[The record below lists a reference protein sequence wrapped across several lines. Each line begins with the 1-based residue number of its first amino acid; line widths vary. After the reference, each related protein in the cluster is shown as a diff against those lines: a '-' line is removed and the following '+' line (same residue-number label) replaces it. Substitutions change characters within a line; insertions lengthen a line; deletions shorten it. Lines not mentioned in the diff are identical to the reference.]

1 MTILRLCTLAF
12 VMLATAGST
21 YAQTGDSPATEPET
35 PAFTLSSSEI
45 FTSRDSVAFNLTFR
59 RLTQLDFRVYRVK
72 DPFAFFAG
80 LRDPH
85 QMGSEEYAVPL
96 ERSWIER
103 LADWKAAQRGR
114 IRGFFRG
121 QISHQYRTERRK
133 TQDRQEIAQRVVLN
147 QASFAQVPLLNPD
160 QLVTAWRELL
170 PNHRDPEFRRVPLEV
185 TEPGV
190 YLVEAVSGLLRA
202 YTIVIVSDVG
212 IVTKVSPGQF
222 MVFAADRF
230 TGEPKAGCA
239 VQVLQDQK
247 PVGNGQT
254 AADGVL
260 DLALPEAKSEHI
272 VGVARCGNEVAATD
286 PGGWFTSDASRQ
298 LVGYTYT
305 DKPIYRPG
313 HTVHLKSVL
322 RWRERDTVIPF
333 DRPTAEIIVSDTN
346 DTVLFRQTLNVDEFG
361 AIKASFPVPMTA
373 ALGYYN
379 IRVAS
384 GDQQAIAAFE
394 VQEYRRPEFEVTL
407 TPETRFVVQG
417 EEAVAT
423 VEARYYFGQPVANAR
438 LRYVVNQQP
447 YYSPY
452 RWDEG
457 AEGEGGSQ
465 YWYGDDQRIEG
476 DLRLDAQ
483 GRGQIRVPTSVDDNG
498 RDFSLRIEAQVM
510 DASSREVSGTTIVHA
525 THGTFLL
532 SARVSGYVFRPS
544 QTVSATVRAT
554 DYSGNP
560 RAGVA
565 AIVVLERMTYPSG
578 YYNQPTATA
587 VGQQSVTTGA
597 DGTATASLTL
607 PTQSGSFR
615 IRATASTNDRAI
627 VGETWLWVPGGD
639 EVSSDEG
646 DRYLELMADKRS
658 YAQGD
663 TARLIVRGESVSG
676 PMLVTKEG
684 QHVTWH
690 RLMRPAATDAIEVP
704 IESGDIGDIYVN
716 ITFMRD
722 GRLNRAERRLSVP
735 ARERALQITLTP
747 DRPTAKPQE
756 PGVFTL
762 QVRDA
767 AGTPVSA
774 QVSLGVIDEA
784 VYAIRPDDTPDPVR
798 FFYRR
803 EYSRVGT
810 TFSRDFYFTGYSGT
824 ERLQLAGRRRRPF
837 TLADF
842 KGDKQVQPQV
852 RKEFPDAIYWLSDLV
867 TDAAGQAKVSLKYPD
882 ALTTWRLTARAITRD
897 TKVGVGIARTTT
909 TKDLIVRVIT
919 PRFLTEGD
927 RVVFPTIAHN
937 YLEGAKDTSVSLTAK
952 GLDVEG
958 PRTTAATAGSIDSG
972 GERRDDWRFR
982 AATVGSATVTAT
994 ARTDVDADAVE
1005 LPLPVLPYG
1014 LKREVGSSGSVAG
1027 AGETSSD
1034 VAVPSTAN
1042 PAARTVSVSLAPSMA
1057 GSLLGALDFL
1067 TTYPYGCTEQTLSS
1081 FLPNVVVTRALSQL
1095 KLVPTERLSML
1106 DRQANAGL
1114 RRLIDFQHDD
1124 GGWGWWKTDE
1134 NHPFMTAYALY
1145 GLVEAR
1151 RAGYQVDEYR
1161 IVNGSRALAGMYADY
1176 PRAEPNLKAYVA
1188 YVLRRAQPESD
1199 AIPYQRS
1206 QANPGSGE
1214 QRQYRHADVLNEL
1227 WEARTRMTPY
1237 GRALLLLALDEG
1249 QDGRGDELA
1258 PALLAEAITKGD
1270 LTWWSTDHDPLLF
1283 DFVDTSVEA
1292 TATALQALSRRD
1304 PGNAVID
1311 RGVRWLMLNRRGGYW
1326 STTKQT
1332 AMALYGL
1339 LEVMR
1344 ARNESPQ
1351 PFSVDVFVNGSL
1363 IRTQAFTAASLT
1375 SPDPI
1380 VVTALAREGANAIR
1394 LVKSGG
1400 GTLYWSAR
1408 ATYFDT
1414 QGAAARSGS
1423 RQLAITRKY
1432 SRLVATRLK
1441 DRIVYREQPFDGNM
1455 SPGDVLTVRLTVAGS
1470 KDWRYLMIEDP
1481 LPAGVEAI
1489 QDTTAYP
1496 MEREN
1501 QWRWWWGSQVE
1512 YRDNRTVF
1520 FQERFDQGRY
1530 EFVYLVK
1537 AISSGEFRASPAQ
1550 IAPMYVPDMGA
1561 WSEPQ
1566 IVTVATPEAGVR

>member
-1 MTILRLCTLAF
+1 MRFLRFIFVGIILLWANGP
-12 VMLATAGST
+12 AA
-21 YAQTGDSPATEPET
+21 AQTGDSSTAEPET

-45 FTSRDSVAFNLTFR
+45 FTTRDNPAFNLTFR

-85 QMGSEEYAVPL
+85 QMGSEEYAVPQ

-103 LADWKAAQRGR
+103 LADWKAAQRSR
-114 IRGFFRG
+114 IRGFFRS
-121 QISHQYRTERRK
+121 QVSHDYRVERRK

-147 QASFAQVPLLNPD
+147 RASFAQVPLLNPD

-170 PNHRDPEFRRVPLEV
+170 PNHRDPEYRRVPLEV
-185 TEPGV
+185 EEPGV

-202 YTIVIVSDVG
+202 YTIVIVSNVG

-222 MVFAADRF
+222 IVFAADRF
-230 TGEPKAGCA
+230 TGEPRAACE
-239 VQVLQDQK
+239 VQVLLDQT
-247 PVGNGQT
+247 PVGTGQT

-260 DLALPEAKSEHI
+260 DLPLPAAKSEHI

-286 PGGWFTSDASRQ
+286 PGGWFMSEAARE
-298 LVGYTYT
+298 LMGYTYT

-322 RWRERDTVIPF
+322 RWRERDAVIPF
-333 DRPTAEIIVSDTN
+333 ERQTVEVSVSDTN
-346 DTVLFRQTLNVDEFG
+346 DKVVFRQTLNVDEFG
-361 AIKASFPVPMTA
+361 AIKASFPMPMTA
-373 ALGYYN
+373 ALGYYT

-384 GDQQAIAAFE
+384 GDQQATGAFE
-394 VQEYRRPEFEVTL
+394 VQEYRRPEFEVIL
-407 TPETRFVVQG
+407 TPEKRFVVQG

-423 VEARYYFGQPVANAR
+423 VQARYYFGQPVASAR
-438 LRYVVNQQP
+438 VRYVVNQQP

-457 AEGEGGSQ
+457 ADGAESSQ
-465 YWYGDDQRIEG
+465 YWYGGDQRVEG

-483 GRGQIRVPTSVDDNG
+483 GRGQIRVPTNVDENG

-510 DASSREVSGTTIVHA
+510 DASSREVSGNTVVHA
-525 THGTFLL
+525 THGRFLL
-532 SARVSGYVFRPS
+532 SARVSGYVFKAS
-544 QTVSATVRAT
+544 QPVSASVRAT

-560 RAGVA
+560 QQGINAT
-565 AIVVLERMTYPSG
+565 VVLERMTYPSG
-578 YYNQPTATA
+578 RYNEPTATE
-587 VGQQSVTTGA
+587 VGRQSVTTGA
-597 DGTATASLTL
+597 DGTAAASLTL
-607 PTQSGSFR
+607 PAQSGSFR
-615 IRATASTNDRAI
+615 IRALAASNDREIA
-627 VGETWLWVPGGD
+627 GDTWLWVPGGD
-639 EVSSDEG
+639 EVSVDEG

-658 YAQGD
+658 YVPGE
-663 TARLIVRGESVSG
+663 TARLIVRGEPVSG
-676 PMLVTKEG
+676 PILVTKEG

-690 RLMRPAATDAIEVP
+690 RLMRPGATDAIEVP
-704 IESGDIGDIYVN
+704 IEAGDVGDIYVN
-716 ITFMRD
+716 IAFLRD
-722 GRLNRAERRLSVP
+722 GRLNRAERRLSIP

-747 DRPTAKPQE
+747 DRPTARPRD
-756 PGVFTL
+756 PGIFTL
-762 QVRDA
+762 QVQDA
-767 AGTPVSA
+767 GGAPVRA

-784 VYAIRPDDTPDPVR
+784 VYAIRSDDTPDPVR
-798 FFYRR
+798 FFHRR

-810 TFSRDFYFTGYSGT
+810 SFSRDFYFMGYSGT
-824 ERLQLAGRRRRPF
+824 ERLQLAARRRRPF

-867 TDAAGQAKVSLKYPD
+867 TNTSGQAKVSLKYPD
-882 ALTTWRLTARAITRD
+882 ALTTWRLTARAVTSD
-897 TKVGVGIARTTT
+897 TKAGVGIARTTT

-927 RVVFPTIAHN
+927 RVTLPTIAHN
-937 YLEGAKDTSVSLTAK
+937 YLEGAKGTDVSLIAK
-952 GLDVEG
+952 GLEVEG
-958 PRTTAATAGSIDSG
+958 TPAGPTTGSIASR
-972 GERRDDWRFR
+972 GERRDDWRFH
-982 AATVGSATVTAT
+982 ASAVGTATVTAT
-994 ARTDVDADAVE
+994 ARTDADADAVE
-1005 LPLPVLPYG
+1005 LPIPVLPYG
-1014 LKREVGSSGSVAG
+1014 LKRESGSSGSLAG
-1027 AGETSSD
+1027 ASEHSTD
-1034 VAVPSTAN
+1034 VLVPATAN
-1042 PAARTVSVSLAPSMA
+1042 PAARVVSVSLAPSLA

-1151 RAGYQVDEYR
+1151 RAGYQVEEFR
-1161 IVNGSRALAGMYADY
+1161 IMNGARALAGMYADY
-1176 PRAEPNLKAYVA
+1176 PKAELNLKAYMA
-1188 YVLRRAQPESD
+1188 YVLRRAQPEVE
-1199 AIPYQRS
+1199 AIPYQRTGG
-1206 QANPGSGE
+1206 QNSGE
-1214 QRQYRHADVLNEL
+1214 QAEYRHAAAVNEL
-1227 WEARTRMTPY
+1227 WDARSRMTSY
-1237 GRALLLLALDEG
+1237 GRALLLLALDEMK
-1249 QDGRGDELA
+1249 DGRGTELA
-1258 PALLAEAITKGD
+1258 QTLLGEATTKGD

-1292 TATALQALSRRD
+1292 TATALHALSRRD
-1304 PGNAVID
+1304 PSNAAID

-1351 PFSVDVFVNGSL
+1351 PFSVDIFVNGSL
-1363 IRTQAFTAASLT
+1363 AKKQSFSAASLT
-1375 SPDPI
+1375 SSDP
-1380 VVTALAREGANAIR
+1380 VVLSVPAREGTNTVR

-1400 GTLYWSAR
+1400 GTLYWSAK
-1408 ATYFDT
+1408 AMYFDT
-1414 QGAAARSGS
+1414 EGAASRTGS

-1432 SRLVATRLK
+1432 SRLVPTRQK
-1441 DRIVYREQPFDGNM
+1441 DRIVYREEPFDGKM

-1470 KDWRYLMIEDP
+1470 RDWRYLMIEDP

-1550 IAPMYVPDMGA
+1550 ISPMYVPDVGA
-1561 WSEPQ
+1561 SSEPQ
-1566 IVTVATPEAGVR
+1566 TVTVATPDAGAR